1 TVDERAG
8 EVPLAF
14 IVKSKQASALKE
26 DDVVRAVCEHVEK
39 HKARHKWLKGG
50 ARVLD
55 VIPKSPNGK
64 ILRRVLK
71 AQQIKAETP
80 VAKLQSRQ
88 SEL

>member
-1 TVDERAG
+1 MDDCAVIGIVDERAG

-14 IVKSKQASALKE
+14 IVKSKKTNGLKDE
-26 DDVVRAVCEHVEK
+26 DVVKAVCEHVES

-55 VIPKSPNGK
+55 VIPKSPSGK

-71 AQQIKAETP
+71 AQIKAEKP
-80 VAKLQSRQ
+80 VAKL
-88 SEL
+88 